1 MTQLRV
7 VIADDQALIRAGF
20 RAFLE
25 TRDIRVV
32 AEAADGIE
40 VIEAV
45 KRSKPDVVLMD
56 IRMPRID
63 GVEATRRLPGQR
75 VLIVTTYELD
85 EYIVEALRAGAA
97 GFILKDAPPD
107 ELIHAVRTVAAGEA
121 LLAPSVTRRL
131 LEHVV
136 RRMPERP
143 KPPASY
149 EELTAREREI
159 LLLIAHG
166 LSNPEIAQRLYLSP
180 GTVKSHVSHI
190 LIKLGLRDRVQA
202 VVLAYETGLVSAG
215 DRDLAPT
222 INTRLQS

>member
-45 KRSKPDVVLMD
+45 KRSKPDVVLID

>member
-1 MTQLRV
+1 MTPLRV
-7 VIADDQALIRAGF
+7 VLADDQALIRAGF

-25 TRDIRVV
+25 ARDIRVV
-32 AEAADGIE
+32 AEAADGVE
-40 VIEAV
+40 AIEAV
-45 KRSKPDVVLMD
+45 KRAKPDVVLMD
-56 IRMPRID
+56 IRMPKID

-107 ELIHAVRTVAAGEA
+107 ELIHAVRTVAAGDS

-131 LEHVV
+131 LEQVV
-136 RRMPERP
+136 RRLPEEP
-143 KPPASY
+143 KLPPSY
-149 EELTAREREI
+149 EELTDREREI
-159 LLLIAHG
+159 LLLIGRG
-166 LSNPEIAQRLYLSP
+166 LSNAEIAQELYLSP

-202 VVLAYETGLVSAG
+202 VVLAYETGL
-215 DRDLAPT
+215 
-222 INTRLQS
+222 INVGGVAERI

>member
-1 MTQLRV
+1 MTSLRV
-7 VIADDQALIRAGF
+7 VLADDQALIRAGF

-25 TRDIRVV
+25 ARDIRVV
-32 AEAADGIE
+32 AEAADGFE
-40 VIEAV
+40 AIEAV

-56 IRMPRID
+56 IRMPKLD

-107 ELIHAVRTVAAGEA
+107 ELIHAVRTVAAGDA

-136 RRMPERP
+136 HRLPDRP
-143 KPPASY
+143 KLPPAY
-149 EELTAREREI
+149 NDLTEREREI
-159 LLLIAHG
+159 LLLIARG
-166 LSNPEIAQRLYLSP
+166 LSNAEIAQQLYLSP
-180 GTVKSHVSHI
+180 GTVKSHVSH
-190 LIKLGLRDRVQA
+190 LLAKLGLRDRVQA
-202 VVLAYETGLVSAG
+202 VILAYETGLINAG
-215 DRDLAPT
+215 EQGQDLEGACSP
-222 INTRLQS
+222 